1 MITSPKYFSL
11 VIFLTIYKTIKKD
24 KMIFDKQTE
33 KLYHCIHIFINRKKV
48 SNDILPISQ
57 LHICKPK
64 QDSSFVNNTRKTIL
78 TLYLICN
85 LNTDVHILI

>member
-1 MITSPKYFSL
+1 MLTSPKYFSL

-48 SNDILPISQ
+48 SNDIFTNITAT
-57 LHICKPK
+57 HM
-64 QDSSFVNNTRKTIL
+64 
-78 TLYLICN
+78 
-85 LNTDVHILI
+85 

>member
-1 MITSPKYFSL
+1 MLKSPKYFSL

-48 SNDILPISQ
+48 SNDIFYQYHSYTY
-57 LHICKPK
+57 
-64 QDSSFVNNTRKTIL
+64 V
-78 TLYLICN
+78 N
-85 LNTDVHILI
+85 LNKTRALFTTLEKQS